1 MDKKLSHKIYR
12 LMTLINK
19 LANNAVEN
27 GDIDREEYELL
38 CWHACVLHLSL
49 NTTKGA
55 KNADNKAKNKSGT

>member
-1 MDKKLSHKIYR
+1 MNKKLSHKIYR

-38 CWHACVLHLSL
+38 CWHACVLNLSL

-55 KNADNKAKNKSGT
+55 KKCQQQSQE